1 LIFLIRKFLL
11 RLFIP
16 IIKAG
21 KLLLLL
27 LARVLETTSVACN
40 AQRSRSVKT
49 FALAK
54 KIM

>member
-27 LARVLETTSVACN
+27 LARVLETTSVAYN
-40 AQRSRSVKT
+40 TQGSRIVKT
-49 FALAK
+49 FVLAK
-54 KIM
+54 KIT